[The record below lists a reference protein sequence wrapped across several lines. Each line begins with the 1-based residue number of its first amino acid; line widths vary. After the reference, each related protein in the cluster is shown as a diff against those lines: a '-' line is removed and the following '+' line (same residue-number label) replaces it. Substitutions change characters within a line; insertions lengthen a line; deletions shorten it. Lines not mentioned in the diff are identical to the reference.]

1 MHYKATADAIKNDD
15 SIEFGKFRDSR
26 EFEEVEELMPEVFDP
41 LNMFSFDEAE
51 YKETRAKLIIG
62 KNKKFSKARIER
74 KDAADKTYVSLLA
87 ICSSNTSN
95 DATVIV
101 SVIRRLF

>member
-1 MHYKATADAIKNDD
+1 
-15 SIEFGKFRDSR
+15 
-26 EFEEVEELMPEVFDP
+26 MPEVFDP

-74 KDAADKTYVSLLA
+74 KDAADKTYASLLA